1 MNDWIRGAG
10 PVVTLI
16 WVVAGLGGLL
26 VLERAYVALTRSGFN
41 GRPFIER
48 IIQLVRAGKIDE
60 AIKHSATSRTVLA
73 DIALLILRTRTSDE
87 SDLQNVA
94 SAAELSLVPRL
105 RRRLPYFTI
114 LAVIAVLLGGIG
126 IADAMR
132 MNLQTG
138 GALAADA
145 ARLARG
151 LRAVEAGLGVAAAL
165 LLAQGFFTAQ
175 AEQVVEQVEELT
187 ARLVNA
193 LIDRPDVRLGHR

>member
-1 MNDWIRGAG
+1 M
-10 PVVTLI
+10 LI
-16 WVVAGLGGLL
+16 WVVAGLGALL
-26 VLERAYVALTRSGFN
+26 ILERTYVALARSGFN

-60 AIKHSATSRTVLA
+60 AIKHCTTSRTVLA
-73 DIALLILRTRTSDE
+73 DIALLILRTRTKDE
-87 SDLQNVA
+87 TALNNVA
-94 SAAELSLVPRL
+94 AAAELSLVPRL

-114 LAVIAVLLGGIG
+114 LAVIAILLGGIG
-126 IADAMR
+126 LADAFRVMYESGATPAAGDHPLGRGMR
-132 MNLQTG
+132 AIEVG
-138 GALAADA
+138 F
-145 ARLARG
+145 
-151 LRAVEAGLGVAAAL
+151 GVAAAL

>member
-10 PVVTLI
+10 PAVTLI
-16 WVVAGLGGLL
+16 WIVAGLGVLL
-26 VLERAYVALTRSGFN
+26 ILERGYVALSRSGFN

-48 IIQLVRAGKIDE
+48 IIQLVRAGKVEE
-60 AIKHSATSRTVLA
+60 AIRHSSTSRTVLA
-73 DIALLILRTRTSDE
+73 DIALLILRTRTQNE
-87 SDLQNVA
+87 TDLQEVA

-114 LAVIAVLLGGIG
+114 LAVIAILLGGVG
-126 IADAMR
+126 LGDAMR
-132 MNLQTG
+132 MNLEVG
-138 GALAADA
+138 GSLAGDAGRLAA
-145 ARLARG
+145 G
-151 LRAVEAGLGVAAAL
+151 IRATEVGFSVAAAL

>member
-10 PVVTLI
+10 PAVTLI
-16 WVVAGLGGLL
+16 WIVAGLGVLL
-26 VLERAYVALTRSGFN
+26 ILERGYVALSRSGFN

-48 IIQLVRAGKIDE
+48 IIQLVRAGKVEE
-60 AIKHSATSRTVLA
+60 AIRHSSTSRTVLA
-73 DIALLILRTRTSDE
+73 DIALLILRTRTQNE
-87 SDLQNVA
+87 TDLQEVA

-114 LAVIAVLLGGIG
+114 LAVIAILLGAVGLG
-126 IADAMR
+126 DAMR
-132 MNLQTG
+132 MNLEVG
-138 GALAADA
+138 GSLAGDAGRLAA
-145 ARLARG
+145 G
-151 LRAVEAGLGVAAAL
+151 IRATEVGFSVAAAL